1 MLLDGQPLP
10 SGGSP
15 TPFPAIINAMLRIDD
30 GTNWALILGAS
41 SGFGAATAKKLAES
55 GLNILGVHLDRRA
68 ALPKVEALVEELKS
82 KGVKVKYF
90 NTNAADD
97 RKRAKV
103 IEEIKELLAKEG
115 GKIKV
120 LMHSLAFGTLK
131 PYIGEKPEEDVTRQN
146 LEMTIDIMGNSLV
159 YWVRDVYRAGL
170 FHEDARVF
178 AMTSAGSHR
187 VYPSYGPVSA
197 AKAVLESHV
206 RQLAYE
212 LGGKGIRVN
221 AIQAGVTDTP
231 ALRKIPGH
239 EEMLEWAKRAN
250 PSGRLTTP
258 EDVANV
264 IALLS
269 RPEAYWIN
277 GAVIRVDGGEDLI

>member
-1 MLLDGQPLP
+1 
-10 SGGSP
+10 
-15 TPFPAIINAMLRIDD
+15 MLRLDD

-41 SGFGAATAKKLAES
+41 SGFGAAAARKLAEG
-55 GLNILGVHLDRRA
+55 GLNIFGVHLDRRA
-68 ALPKVEALVEELKS
+68 TMPQVEALVEELRS

-90 NTNAADD
+90 NVNAADD
-97 RKRAKV
+97 RKRAKTV
-103 IEEIKELLAKEG
+103 EEIRRITDAEG

-131 PYIGEKPEEDVTRQN
+131 PYIGETPEEDITRKN

-159 YWVRDVYRAGL
+159 YWVRDVFRAGL
-170 FHEDARVF
+170 FHDDARVF

-187 VYPSYGPVSA
+187 VYPAYGPVSA
-197 AKAVLESHV
+197 AKAVLEAHV
-206 RQLAYE
+206 RQLAFE
-212 LGGKGIRVN
+212 LGGRGIRVN

-239 EEMLEWAKRAN
+239 ERMLEWAKSIN

-269 RPEAYWIN
+269 RPEAYWVN
-277 GAVIRVDGGEDLI
+277 GAVIRVDGGEDLV

>member
-1 MLLDGQPLP
+1 MPVCSCALP
-10 SGGSP
+10 ASP
-15 TPFPAIINAMLRIDD
+15 EPCCPIITAMLKLDN
-30 GTNWALILGAS
+30 GTNWALVLGAS
-41 SGFGAATAKKLAES
+41 SGFGAATARKLAEA
-55 GLNILGVHLDRRA
+55 GLNIFGVHLDRRA
-68 ALPKVEALVEELKS
+68 ALPKVEELIRELES

-103 IEEIKELLAKEG
+103 IEEMKAITEKEG

-131 PYIGEKPEEDVTRQN
+131 PYIGDKPEEDVTRQN
-146 LEMTIDIMGNSLV
+146 LEMTLDIMGNSLV

-170 FHEDARVF
+170 FHSDARVF

-187 VYPSYGPVSA
+187 VYPAYGPVSA
-197 AKAVLESHV
+197 AKAVLEAHV
-206 RQLAYE
+206 RQLAFE

-239 EEMLEWAKRAN
+239 EKMLEWAKSIN
-250 PSGRLTTP
+250 PSGRLTTT

-277 GAVIRVDGGEDLI
+277 GAVIRVDGGEDLV

>member
-1 MLLDGQPLP
+1 MNL
-10 SGGSP
+10 
-15 TPFPAIINAMLRIDD
+15 IIDD
-30 GTNWALILGAS
+30 GKNWALILGSS
-41 SGFGAATAKKLAES
+41 SGFGAATSIKLAEC
-55 GLNILGVHLDRRA
+55 GLNIFGVHLDRKET
-68 ALPKVEALVEELKS
+68 LPMIKKVQEEIRS
-82 KGVKVKYF
+82 RGRKVVFF

-97 RKRAKV
+97 RKRESVLK
-103 IEEIKELLAKEG
+103 EIKSTLEKEG

-120 LMHSLAFGTLK
+120 FLHSLAFGTLK
-131 PYIGEKPEEDVTRQN
+131 RYIGEGPENDITRQN

-159 YWVRDVYRAGL
+159 YWVRDIYRAGL
-170 FHEDARVF
+170 FDKDSRVF
-178 AMTSAGSHR
+178 AMTSAGSFR

-197 AKAVLESHV
+197 AKSVLESHI
-206 RQLAYE
+206 RQLAFE
-212 LGGKGIRVN
+212 LARSGIRVN
-221 AIQAGVTDTP
+221 GILAGITDTP

-239 EEMLEWAKRAN
+239 EGMIEWAKSNN

-277 GAVIRVDGGEDLI
+277 GAIIRVDGGENLI

>member
-1 MLLDGQPLP
+1 MLKLD
-10 SGGSP
+10 
-15 TPFPAIINAMLRIDD
+15 N
-30 GTNWALILGAS
+30 GTNWALILGSS
-41 SGFGAATAKKLAES
+41 SGFGAATSLKLAEA
-55 GLNILGVHLDRRA
+55 GLNIFGVHLDRRA
-68 ALPKVEALVEELKS
+68 AMPRVQKLIEDLRS
-82 KGVKVKYF
+82 KGVKVEFF

-97 RKRAKV
+97 NKRRKV
-103 IEEIKELLAKEG
+103 IEEIKSITEREG

-131 PYIGEKPEEDVTRQN
+131 PYIGERPEEDVTRQN
-146 LEMTIDIMGNSLV
+146 IEMTLDIMGNSLV
-159 YWVRDVYRAGL
+159 YWVRDVFRAGL
-170 FHEDARVF
+170 FCEDARVF

-197 AKAVLESHV
+197 AKAVLEAHV
-206 RQLAYE
+206 RQLAFE
-212 LGGKGIRVN
+212 LAKRGIRVN

-239 EEMLEWAKRAN
+239 ERMLEWARNIN

-269 RPEAYWIN
+269 SPEAGWIN